1 MTYVSEVRLNDP
13 QYEANLLLQ
22 NTYKLNNRL
31 YRSFVISAGVMHGSI
46 CQLMR
51 YCWHCE
57 GFCDPYQRDE
67 TIVVYE
73 RYVCRIHRLADED
86 LYGTL
91 YDLKNIFGPEKGE
104 QLQQFWDNEQHERA
118 IVFAQA
124 KDPDYHFY
132 VQMFLQSAAEKTQVD
147 IASRKRNVPEAS
159 CLKTAPIHNMRA
171 ENLFAH
177 QSYAEQSTR
186 AGHNRLRGLGLSKAS
201 STFALECKLRSNRR
215 KRFLKMVKRSKAQLS
230 DWKVNPNSN
239 QISPCLTYP

>member
-1 MTYVSEVRLNDP
+1 MKLIVTIGDEGTPKKQWQLCGEVED
-13 QYEANLLLQ
+13 
-22 NTYKLNNRL
+22 
-31 YRSFVISAGVMHGSI
+31 IWG
-46 CQLMR
+46 LM
-51 YCWHCE
+51 CS
-57 GFCDPYQRDE
+57 G
-67 TIVVYE
+67 
-73 RYVCRIHRLADED
+73 
-86 LYGTL
+86 
-91 YDLKNIFGPEKGE
+91 N
-104 QLQQFWDNEQHERA
+104 

-201 STFALECKLRSNRR
+201 STFALESKLRSNRR

-239 QISPCLTYP
+239 QLSPCLAYP

>member
-22 NTYKLNNRL
+22 NTYKLNNRI

-51 YCWHCE
+51 YCLHCE

-67 TIVVYE
+67 TIGVYE
-73 RYVCRIHRLADED
+73 RYVRRIHRLADED

-91 YDLKNIFGPEKGE
+91 CDLKTIFGSEKGK

-118 IVFAQA
+118 IVFVQA
-124 KDPDYHFY
+124 KVPDYHFY

-147 IASRKRNVPEAS
+147 IAPRKRNDPEAA
-159 CLKTAPIHNMRA
+159 CLITAPINNMKA

-186 AGHNRLRGLGLSKAS
+186 AEHNRLRGLGLSKAS
-201 STFALECKLRSNRR
+201 STFALESKLRSNQK
-215 KRFLKMVKRSKAQLS
+215 KRFLAMVKRSKAQLS
-230 DWKVNPNSN
+230 DWKANPNPN
-239 QISPCLTYP
+239 QT